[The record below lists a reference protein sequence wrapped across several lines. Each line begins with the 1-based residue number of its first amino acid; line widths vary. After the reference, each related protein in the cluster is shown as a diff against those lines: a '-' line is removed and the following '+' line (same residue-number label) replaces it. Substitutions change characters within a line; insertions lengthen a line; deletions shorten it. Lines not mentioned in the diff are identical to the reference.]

1 MNNPLSAL
9 VSAGDIRREVKI
21 RGATFTLRLLTMA
34 EVYDLIAA
42 VPVVIPPVTV
52 NGQQVENRRDPAYL
66 SAEAARQRSI
76 RMGELAIALDLPG
89 VDGATWRA
97 LPGVGERRAWLIH
110 VERQITTTLLGSE
123 VEALEKVL
131 ADNAAMQIV
140 RDPRQFDA
148 EPERLPERYGVTG
161 AYIELRLCERYGQ
174 DPLAWPERFAAAPRG
189 VRAMLAEYEL
199 IREQQEAKE
208 AGHGVG

>member
-1 MNNPLSAL
+1 VNNPLSAL

-52 NGQQVENRRDPAYL
+52 INGQQVENRRDPAYL

-131 ADNAAMQIV
+131 ADMDRQVEKDV
-140 RDPRQFDA
+140 R
-148 EPERLPERYGVTG
+148 GN
-161 AYIELRLCERYGQ
+161 
-174 DPLAWPERFAAAPRG
+174 
-189 VRAMLAEYEL
+189 
-199 IREQQEAKE
+199 
-208 AGHGVG
+208 